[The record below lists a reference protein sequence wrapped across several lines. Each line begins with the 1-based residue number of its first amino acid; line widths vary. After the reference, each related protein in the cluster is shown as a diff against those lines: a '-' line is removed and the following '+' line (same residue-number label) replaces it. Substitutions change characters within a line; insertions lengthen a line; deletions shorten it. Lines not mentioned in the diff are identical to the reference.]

1 MAIFKNKYTHGSM
14 FTCAGVQY
22 KVPGW
27 EIETKDEVVINFL
40 KNNRNWIEV
49 SKSSE
54 PQEQNSPVNSPVDS
68 KVDYSK
74 LSVAKLK
81 ELAIEKNL
89 EIPEDADKKELIALL
104 NK

>member
-14 FTCAGVQY
+14 FTCAGIQY

-27 EIETKDEVVINFL
+27 EIETKDDVVINFL

-49 SKSSE
+49 SKS
-54 PQEQNSPVNSPVDS
+54 NSAPDS
-68 KVDYSK
+68 NLVHNAGVENKVDYSK

-89 EIPEDADKKELIALL
+89 EISEDADKKELIALL
-104 NK
+104 SK